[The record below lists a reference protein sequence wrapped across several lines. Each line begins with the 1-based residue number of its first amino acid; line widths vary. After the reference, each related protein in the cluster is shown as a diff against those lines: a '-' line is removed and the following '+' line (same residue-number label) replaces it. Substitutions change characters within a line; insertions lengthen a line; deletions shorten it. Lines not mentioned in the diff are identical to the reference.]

1 MQKGL
6 RSLGGLLSYIGCLS
20 AQLYKHQSF
29 HTQYSFSCNTFLA
42 LLIVK
47 MHSVIAVVAL
57 AGLGA
62 AQNLD
67 IAAIQAAPSPAKTEA
82 PVAAASDS
90 MVYSPAS
97 ASAVGAD
104 AIHHDQRGSMRKRQ
118 TTSGTVLGG
127 TRTTM
132 TTVKT
137 TSSSTSSSTSA
148 CPTTPE
154 AGTYCGFI
162 NPLDPC
168 AIQPDGMYL
177 HVFPFLRVR

>member
-90 MVYSPAS
+90 VVYSPAS

-104 AIHHDQRGSMRKRQ
+104 AIHHDKMRKRQ